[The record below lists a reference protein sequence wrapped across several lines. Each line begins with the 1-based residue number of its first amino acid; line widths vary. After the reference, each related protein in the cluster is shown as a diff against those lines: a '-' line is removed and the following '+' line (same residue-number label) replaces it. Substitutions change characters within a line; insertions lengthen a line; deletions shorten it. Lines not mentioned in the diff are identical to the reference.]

1 MQSAR
6 QPSLYNIVNN
16 KRAFA
21 FELTVPDASIASLTY
36 RWLKGD
42 MLLMQTT
49 VPPALQNTPAPDA
62 LIDHVLQHAAHHG
75 LRIRVYC
82 LLVSKYMQQH
92 PEYVGLLAP

>member
-1 MQSAR
+1 MQSAT
-6 QPSLYNIVNN
+6 QPNQYTIVNN
-16 KRAFA
+16 KRGFA
-21 FELTVPDASIASLTY
+21 FELSVPDGGTSSLTY

-62 LIDHVLQHAAHHG
+62 LIAYVLQHAAAHG

-82 LLVSKYMQQH
+82 PLVAKYMQQH
-92 PEYVGLLAP
+92 PEYSHLSGQ